1 MSSVSEIR
9 EMFPA
14 LKLSVYGKPLVYF
27 DNAATAQKPVSV
39 LELQDRLYRDSNA
52 NVHRAVHF
60 LSAKAT
66 EAYESGRQTVADY
79 LGASR
84 EEIIL
89 TSGATASMNLL
100 AGSFAE
106 RYLHRG
112 DRILISEAEHH
123 ANIVPWQGAC
133 ERYGAS
139 LDIVPVDDNGILDIR
154 TLEQKLGPDVKLLS
168 IAHISNVLGV
178 INPIREIID
187 TAHRHNIPV
196 AVDGAQGIVHTPVNV
211 AELDCDFYVFSGH
224 KLYAPAGI
232 GVLFGKKEWLEE
244 MPPFLTGGEMVETV
258 TFGKTTYA
266 PLPLKFEAGTP
277 NFVAA
282 ACLKPAVEFTATPMR
297 DRALAA
303 SERENLR
310 FLMETLPRTGG
321 LHIHG
326 TPENLSVKA
335 PVIAFTID
343 GVHPSDLA
351 QILDKMGFAVRSGL
365 MCAEPI
371 VTRFSRNGMLRAS
384 LAPYNTLE
392 ECEAFTKGLGKAVN
406 MLR

>member
-1 MSSVSEIR
+1 MSSVSDIR

-66 EAYESGRQTVADY
+66 EAYESGRQAVADY

-89 TSGATASMNLL
+89 TSGTTASMNLL

-123 ANIVPWQGAC
+123 ANIVPWQRVC
-133 ERYGAS
+133 ERYGAT
-139 LDIVPVDDNGILDIR
+139 LDIIPVDDSGILDIR
-154 TLEQKLGPDVKLLS
+154 ALEQKLGPDVKLLS
-168 IAHISNVLGV
+168 IAHISNVLGIV
-178 INPIREIID
+178 NPIREIIG
-187 TAHRHNIPV
+187 TAHRHNVPV

-211 AELDCDFYVFSGH
+211 AELDCDFYAFSGH
-224 KLYAPAGI
+224 KLYAPTGI
-232 GVLFGKKEWLEE
+232 GVLFGKKKWLEE

-282 ACLKPAVEFTATPMR
+282 ACLKPAVEFTASVMK
-297 DRALAA
+297 DSGLAA

-310 FLMETLPRTGG
+310 YLMEALPRTEG

-326 TPENLSVKA
+326 TPEKLSEKA
-335 PVIAFTID
+335 PVISFTVD

-365 MCAEPI
+365 MCAEPV

-392 ECEAFTKGLGKAVN
+392 ECEAFTKGLEKAVN

>member
-1 MSSVSEIR
+1 MSSVSDIR

-66 EAYESGRQTVADY
+66 EAYESGRQAVADY

-89 TSGATASMNLL
+89 TSGTTASMNLL

-123 ANIVPWQGAC
+123 ANIVPWQRVC
-133 ERYGAS
+133 ERYGAT
-139 LDIVPVDDNGILDIR
+139 LDIIPVDDSGILDIR
-154 TLEQKLGPDVKLLS
+154 ALEQKLGPDVKLLS
-168 IAHISNVLGV
+168 IAHISNVLGIV
-178 INPIREIID
+178 NPIREIIG
-187 TAHRHNIPV
+187 TAHRHNVPV

-211 AELDCDFYVFSGH
+211 AELDCDFYAFSGH
-224 KLYAPAGI
+224 KLYAPTGI
-232 GVLFGKKEWLEE
+232 GVLFGKKKWLEE

-258 TFGKTTYA
+258 TFEKTTYA

-282 ACLKPAVEFTATPMR
+282 ACLKPAVEFTASVMK
-297 DRALAA
+297 DSGLVAA
-303 SERENLR
+303 ERENLR
-310 FLMETLPRTGG
+310 YLMEALPRTEG

-326 TPENLSVKA
+326 TPEKLSEKA
-335 PVIAFTID
+335 SVISFTVD

-365 MCAEPI
+365 MCAEPV

-392 ECEAFTKGLGKAVN
+392 ECEAFTKGLEKAVN